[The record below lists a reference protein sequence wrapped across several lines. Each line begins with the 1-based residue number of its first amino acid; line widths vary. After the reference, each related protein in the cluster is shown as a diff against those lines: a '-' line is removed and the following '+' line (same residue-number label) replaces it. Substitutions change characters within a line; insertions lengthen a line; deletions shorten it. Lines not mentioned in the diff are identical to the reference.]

1 MNAEEVRQYAKEVQH
16 ANKEARALGPL
27 NKWLIR
33 WCIRKINK
41 EIRRATKRG
50 RNYYMAVF
58 AVISLFPL
66 KDLDKLFLS
75 DYYKS
80 QGYHVELR
88 SGSMNIS
95 WAVVSP
101 WWFRNEK
108 PWWCSGNDTTP
119 EGN

>member
-1 MNAEEVRQYAKEVQH
+1 MNAEETRQYAKEVQH

-27 NKWLIR
+27 NKWLIQ
-33 WCIRKINK
+33 WCTWKINK
-41 EIRRATKRG
+41 EIKRAAKRG
-50 RNYYMAVF
+50 RDYYMVSF
-58 AVISLFPL
+58 NIISPFTL
-66 KDLDKLFLS
+66 KDLDKIFLA

-101 WWFRNEK
+101 WWFL
-108 PWWCSGNDTTP
+108 GNDTTLG
-119 EGN
+119 GN